1 MTHILYMKH
10 LPSGKASG
18 LCHSRHM
25 RVNLNQLTH
34 TEIHTELE
42 LPFVNPESFVLAL
55 RLSVK
60 QSPLTWV
67 SLCLCLFFPSPSVD
81 LFPSQCHIK
90 LT

>member
-25 RVNLNQLTH
+25 RVNLNQHTRTQTRTHTH

-67 SLCLCLFFPSPSVD
+67 SLCLCLFFSLPI
-81 LFPSQCHIK
+81 C
-90 LT
+90 